1 MGKRLL
7 PPLNVYFRNCKVV
20 IVNRG
25 IRGDCICA
33 VRSLMCMHL
42 RNGYIIISQIIIFS
56 TFLRIVYCNI
66 FFFLKNISK
75 PPYIMLIKKCNNQTV
90 DKIGEQTSH
99 QWNQQISFYRWHK
112 AVA

>member
-66 FFFLKNISK
+66 FFFFLNISK
-75 PPYIMLIKKCNNQTV
+75 PPYIMLIKNVITKLLIKSANRLP
-90 DKIGEQTSH
+90 TSG
-99 QWNQQISFYRWHK
+99 ISR
-112 AVA
+112 

>member
-66 FFFLKNISK
+66 FFLFKDISK
-75 PPYIMLIKKCNNQTV
+75 PPYIMLIKNVITKLLIKSANRLP
-90 DKIGEQTSH
+90 TSG
-99 QWNQQISFYRWHK
+99 ISR
-112 AVA
+112 